1 MVPMR
6 CSEPSVGGVLDA
18 ALGADEQLLALARA
32 SVAHG
37 LRHGIPLAVDPRDL
51 APLLRRELACFVTL
65 RRGGKLRGCVGSLE
79 ACSSL
84 AAAAVDS
91 AFRAAFEDPRFEPLR
106 EEELSDLEVHVSVL
120 SPLEPLPVGS
130 EEDLLR
136 ALRPRVDG
144 LVLRTGTSAATLLPA
159 VWDQLPVA
167 SSFVRALKR
176 KIGLPE
182 DTWASSWRCER
193 FTAREIG

>member
-1 MVPMR
+1 MR
-6 CSEPSVGGVLDA
+6 CSEPSGGGIPEA

-37 LRHGIPLAVDPRDL
+37 LRHGTPLAVDPGAL
-51 APLLRRELACFVTL
+51 APPLRQALACFVTL
-65 RRGGKLRGCVGSLE
+65 RRDGELRGCVGNLE
-79 ACSSL
+79 ACSPL
-84 AAAAVDS
+84 AVAAAQN
-91 AFRAAFEDPRFEPLR
+91 AFRAAFKDTRFAPLR

-120 SPLEPLPVGS
+120 SPPEPLPVGS
-130 EEDLLR
+130 EEELLR

-144 LVLRTGTSAATLLPA
+144 LVLRTDTGAGTFLPA
-159 VWDQLPVA
+159 VWDQLPEA

-182 DTWASSWRCER
+182 DAWAPSWCCER
-193 FTAREIG
+193 FTAREVG